1 MYSWWV
7 LGGENGGFLQFFVFF
22 YKKWRI
28 SAGLRALWWG
38 GVSIFLRVGGFVVP
52 MLMQED
58 AVWGFLCMWGA
69 WQFDGVWFVMV
80 CVAVGCNIC
89 VCRIKWRLFV

>member
-1 MYSWWV
+1 MAD
-7 LGGENGGFLQFFVFF
+7 LCGFLCFSYEKIADF
-22 YKKWRI
+22 YGF
-28 SAGLRALWWG
+28 AGAVVGR
-38 GVSIFLRVGGFVVP
+38 GVGFLRVGGFVVP
-52 MLMQED
+52 MLIQED

-69 WQFDGVWFVMV
+69 WQFGGVWFVMV

>member
-1 MYSWWV
+1 MAK
-7 LGGENGGFLQFFVFF
+7 NGGFLRFFCVF
-22 YKKWRI
+22 YKN
-28 SAGLRALWWG
+28 GGFLRVCGRCG
-38 GVSIFLRVGGFVVP
+38 GVGVDFLRVGGFVVS
-52 MLMQED
+52 MLIQED

-89 VCRIKWRLFV
+89 VCRIKWRLFVWSYNNYL